1 VLGPSL
7 LSRITKVNQFFIQS
21 STEDYYKVLQFI
33 FRTIF
38 MFLLGLEMD
47 IPYMRRN
54 LRKASIIASG
64 GLIIGVLFG
73 IVAFISLIIL
83 LRIKASF
90 DYASSIIIVLA
101 NSASPVVFRLAAELK
116 FLTSDTGR
124 MAVCASL
131 ISEMSC
137 VLLGSIVHSASW
149 EYFGKGIL
157 LLLLTIALIVVNK
170 YLAFWCNQRTRN
182 QKYVTHAEFLVFL
195 SLLVTAALVIEKYG
209 YISTASSF
217 LFGLMFP
224 REGKTTRSL
233 LHKLSYATYN
243 FILPVYFGCI
253 GFQFDV
259 SYMGSFNSFIMVIMM
274 IFMSIASKIIGTL
287 FACHYLKIPTDEGI
301 VLGFLLDLKGN
312 AEFHIMR
319 NLPKDTVSFL
329 KTFPGIISTLVFFF
343 A

>member
-1 VLGPSL
+1 
-7 LSRITKVNQFFIQS
+7 
-21 STEDYYKVLQFI
+21 
-33 FRTIF
+33 
-38 MFLLGLEMD
+38 MD
-47 IPYMRRN
+47 IPYMRRS

-64 GLIIGVLFG
+64 GVIVGVLFG
-73 IVAFISLIIL
+73 IAVSISLIIL
-83 LRIKASF
+83 LKIKSQLF
-90 DYASSIIIVLA
+90 DFATIIIIALT

-124 MAVCASL
+124 LAVCASL
-131 ISEMSC
+131 ITEMFC
-137 VLLGSIVHSASW
+137 VLWRSVSLAVDPWKNLGT
-149 EYFGKGIL
+149 GIL
-157 LLLLTIALIVVNK
+157 FLLMTVTLIGINK
-170 YLAFWCNQRTRN
+170 YLASWCNQRIRN
-182 QKYVTHAEFLVFL
+182 QKYVTNTEFVVFL
-195 SLLVTAALVIEKYG
+195 FLLIAAALFIEEYG
-209 YISTASSF
+209 YNSAISCF
-217 LFGLMFP
+217 LLGLMFP

>member
-1 VLGPSL
+1 
-7 LSRITKVNQFFIQS
+7 
-21 STEDYYKVLQFI
+21 
-33 FRTIF
+33 
-38 MFLLGLEMD
+38 
-47 IPYMRRN
+47 
-54 LRKASIIASG
+54 
-64 GLIIGVLFG
+64 
-73 IVAFISLIIL
+73 
-83 LRIKASF
+83 
-90 DYASSIIIVLA
+90 
-101 NSASPVVFRLAAELK
+101 
-116 FLTSDTGR
+116 
-124 MAVCASL
+124 
-131 ISEMSC
+131 
-137 VLLGSIVHSASW
+137 LGSIVHSASW